1 MKKTLLTLS
10 LLTLFLVG
18 CGNKEVKEEKQKVT
32 PVETKAYKDYPD
44 WVFQPDYKGGI
55 AAVGQAKVGQA
66 GLAFA
71 RQEALAMARGELSR
85 MIEVQVDDMFKNYVN
100 SVGVGGQDG
109 VEKVST
115 SISRQVSSVAIQGSK
130 QVNYWMNKEGTEV
143 YVLVAVA
150 NDDLKKQTL
159 DTVKTTLGN
168 DQALWQ
174 EFKSQKAQD
183 ELDAAVNKKF
193 K

>member
-168 DQALWQ
+168 DKALWQ

>member
-1 MKKTLLTLS
+1 MKKSLLTLS
-10 LLTLFLVG
+10 LLVLFLIG

-32 PVETKAYKDYPD
+32 PIETKAYKDYPD

-55 AAVGQAKVGQA
+55 AAVGQATVGQA

-71 RQEALAMARGELSR
+71 RQEALAMGRAELAR
-85 MIEVQVDDMFKNYVN
+85 MIQVQVDDMFKNYVN

-109 VEKVST
+109 VEKVTT
-115 SISRQVSSVAIQGSK
+115 SVSKQVASVAIQGSK
-130 QVNYWMNKEGTEV
+130 QVNYWMNKEGTEI
-143 YVLVAVA
+143 YVLVAVS

-159 DTVKTTLGN
+159 DVAKSTLGS
-168 DQALWQ
+168 DQAAWQ
-174 EFKSQKAQD
+174 EFKSKKAQD
-183 ELDAAVNKKF
+183 ELEAAVDKKF